1 MRYYFI
7 IFIVAILFR
16 FSYLNLVPNAI
27 SGDELHYITTAKFIT
42 LTGHDISGT
51 WNPWSLLWFRYP
63 PTEHQAE
70 LPYLLHLLSGARSPF
85 SLFLIK
91 LPFAILS
98 VGIVILLTGIATELF
113 GSLAGITT
121 GTVAAINPWL
131 IVMGRTGYEAT
142 PAMFFYLLALYLLLK
157 TTKRNILWAG
167 VPLILA
173 FYSYI
178 GTKIIILPF
187 TILACALTYI
197 KNDKKYLRLYITL
210 IICALLVTLG
220 FFYLTK
226 TDQASRLGDLFLPG
240 SRIVAQDVN
249 AIRQTSIWSP
259 LMTLVVNKYVLYAE
273 TILHKFFRAISPSYL
288 FVDGDQFFLP
298 TRQGF
303 FYYID
308 ALFLIPGIV
317 FISKKKRAYAW
328 ILLSL
333 LIIATIPQL
342 ASTTIGDFSIHLT
355 MLFPLLLIPIGAG
368 IAWMI
373 GYTPKYLRPGII
385 FVIICVYGVSA
396 AGFSQTYFYR
406 APLVGYADFPKRI
419 LTNYLRLS
427 QSRNIPVVV
436 YSSSTQETF
445 QKYMLYADV
454 ITKEYIPALQT
465 ISSSESIKLNGI
477 TFLPCQSPAAVP
489 AGTTSITDALC
500 GKPASSHHQ
509 SITTLT
515 DGGENY
521 IIEEDRVCNTYA
533 LKRYPQ
539 NIRLRA
545 FAIEQLS
552 ESEFCETFISQ
563 R

>member
-121 GTVAAINPWL
+121 GIVAAINPWL

-249 AIRQTSIWSP
+249 AIRQTSILINMCFTPKRSCINFSGRF
-259 LMTLVVNKYVLYAE
+259 LRVIFLSTGINFSCRSARDFFITLTHY
-273 TILHKFFRAISPSYL
+273 F
-288 FVDGDQFFLP
+288 
-298 TRQGF
+298 
-303 FYYID
+303 
-308 ALFLIPGIV
+308 
-317 FISKKKRAYAW
+317 
-328 ILLSL
+328 
-333 LIIATIPQL
+333 
-342 ASTTIGDFSIHLT
+342 
-355 MLFPLLLIPIGAG
+355 LFP
-368 IAWMI
+368 
-373 GYTPKYLRPGII
+373 
-385 FVIICVYGVSA
+385 
-396 AGFSQTYFYR
+396 
-406 APLVGYADFPKRI
+406 
-419 LTNYLRLS
+419 
-427 QSRNIPVVV
+427 
-436 YSSSTQETF
+436 E
-445 QKYMLYADV
+445 
-454 ITKEYIPALQT
+454 
-465 ISSSESIKLNGI
+465 
-477 TFLPCQSPAAVP
+477 
-489 AGTTSITDALC
+489 
-500 GKPASSHHQ
+500 
-509 SITTLT
+509 
-515 DGGENY
+515 
-521 IIEEDRVCNTYA
+521 
-533 LKRYPQ
+533 
-539 NIRLRA
+539 
-545 FAIEQLS
+545 
-552 ESEFCETFISQ
+552 
-563 R
+563 